1 MLATLGDTVFEAS
14 AALVRTFDGATMTTS
29 ARWVA
34 HEVIGQKPLQEF
46 NGPSLRTMSF
56 GIRLDAALGV
66 DPEAEAEVLRRA
78 TEAGEVLPF
87 MVGGVDRGSWIVKTM
102 TEVWRRVS
110 GSGVVQLIA
119 VDLSLEEYA

>member
-66 DPEAEAEVLRRA
+66 DPEA
-78 TEAGEVLPF
+78 GEVLPF